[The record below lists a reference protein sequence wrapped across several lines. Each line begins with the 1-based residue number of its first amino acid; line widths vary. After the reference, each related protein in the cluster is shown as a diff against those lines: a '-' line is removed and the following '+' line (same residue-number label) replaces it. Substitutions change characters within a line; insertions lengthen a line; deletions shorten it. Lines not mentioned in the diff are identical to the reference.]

1 MSRASHLVALAGQPN
16 CGKSTLFNLLTGARQ
31 HVANYPGVTV
41 EKRSGRARAGG
52 FDVELVDLP
61 GIYGLTSYSPEERV
75 ARDFLL
81 HDRPRAVLAVL
92 DAANLRRGLYLALQL
107 VEMGLPL
114 VADLNMTDVA
124 ERRGTPVDAKA
135 LERELGVPVVCTV
148 GARGTG
154 VDAVKAAL
162 GLVIETRNEQR
173 DARFHLRY
181 GDLEPAI
188 AQLEEMLEQDVRL
201 RVVYPARWLAVKLL
215 EGDES
220 AAELLD
226 RLHAAPAHVRDAA
239 QALRAEFRAATGQDP
254 ARHVAFVR
262 NREAA
267 ELAQRVLRQ
276 GPAAQAPDQQA
287 AADRNTTPG
296 QKHISGAKPATK
308 APAAT
313 LTERMDRVALHRV
326 FGPVLLVAVLLAL
339 YQVAIG
345 VGDSTGEELRG
356 LLVVAE
362 DWVGLLLPAQG
373 YLEDPLLRSLG
384 IWTVQG
390 ITAIL
395 GYLPVFLLLFSFIAV
410 LEDSGY
416 MPRMAFL
423 LDRLFRRFGLHG
435 QSTLPLI
442 LGGVYLGG
450 CAIPAIMSTRGIPD
464 ERARLTTILI
474 APMMNCLAKVPLH
487 LILVGAYFAEN
498 QGLALFFISTVT
510 LFMALPV
517 AKALSLSVTSNQQR
531 APFLMELPPYHLPTL
546 RAVAGRAVERSL
558 LFVKKIL
565 SVVLAVSVVVFALI
579 TFPGVDAARKSH
591 FQAAGDA
598 AMDAFLAQ
606 ARSLPGLAAL
616 DRAEALELLAFASQ
630 WRGERRDA
638 QTPQDEQRVDA
649 HFAAQNPQWLALA
662 AGGTAQTA
670 APAQALRDLA
680 ATRRVLRAQLREEVF
695 AGSFLGMAGRALEPV
710 TRAAGFDWRINIAL
724 LSAFAAK
731 ENAAMSLGAIYGLEA
746 EEAEEEAGE
755 DADALASEGAASLAA
770 TPETAAGVIPD
781 AAAGAA
787 TMASPEAAAGV
798 LPGAVTGSTPDA
810 AAGAL
815 PGALPKALPGAM
827 ATGADKAAGELPGTP
842 AQSAAEASAGA
853 GAGGIAAG
861 IQASG
866 SGFGP
871 LHALSLMLFMALY
884 PPCLPAAMTV
894 RLASGSTR
902 WMLFSIAYQTLLG
915 LAVASLVFTG
925 ASWLGLTGW
934 QAMWSFYG
942 LCVAATIGMG
952 LLPEDGWRRAPRT
965 DPAAATLAG
974 ALPRQ

>member
-16 CGKSTLFNLLTGARQ
+16 CGKSTLFNLLTRARQ

-41 EKRSGRARAGG
+41 EKRSGRTRAGG

-61 GIYGLTSYSPEERV
+61 GIYGLTSYSMEERV
-75 ARDFLL
+75 TRDFLL

-92 DAANLRRGLYLALQL
+92 DAANLRRGLYLTLQL

-114 VADLNMTDVA
+114 VADLNMNDVA
-124 ERRGTPVDAKA
+124 ERRGAPVDPKA

-173 DARFHLRY
+173 AARFHLRY

-226 RLHAAPAHVRDAA
+226 RLHAAPAQVRDIA
-239 QALRAEFRAATGQDP
+239 QALRAEFRAETGQDP

-262 NREAA
+262 NRQAA

-276 GPAAQAPDQQA
+276 GLAAQAPDQQA
-287 AADRNTTPG
+287 ASARNTAPG
-296 QKHISGAKPATK
+296 PKHISGAKITTKTPAT
-308 APAAT
+308 T
-313 LTERMDRVALHRV
+313 LTERMDRVALHQV

-345 VGDSTGEELRG
+345 VGDGMGEELRG
-356 LLVVAE
+356 LLTVVE

-390 ITAIL
+390 VTAIL

-487 LILVGAYFAEN
+487 LILVGAYFAES

-517 AKALSLSVTSNQQR
+517 AKALSLSATASQPR

-546 RAVAGRAVERSL
+546 RAVAARALERSL

-579 TFPGVDAARKSH
+579 TFPGVDADRKGH

-598 AMDAFLAQ
+598 AMDTFLAQ
-606 ARSLPGLAAL
+606 ARSLPGLTTL
-616 DRAEALELLAFASQ
+616 DRAEALALLSFASQ
-630 WRGERRDA
+630 WRGERREA
-638 QTPQDEQRVDA
+638 QTPQEQQWVDA

-680 ATRRVLRAQLREEVF
+680 ATRRTLRAQLRQETF

-746 EEAEEEAGE
+746 EEDAGE
-755 DADALASEGAASLAA
+755 DAGGDAGENADALASEGAASLAA
-770 TPETAAGVIPD
+770 TPD
-781 AAAGAA
+781 AAA
-787 TMASPEAAAGV
+787 E
-798 LPGAVTGSTPDA
+798 A

-815 PGALPKALPGAM
+815 PGAM
-827 ATGADKAAGELPGTP
+827 ATAAEKAADALSGTP
-842 AQSAAEASAGA
+842 AQAAAEVTPGA

-861 IQASG
+861 MQASG

-952 LLPEDGWRRAPRT
+952 LLPEDGWRRAPRA
-965 DPAAATLAG
+965 DRAAEPLAG

>member
-41 EKRSGRARAGG
+41 EKRSGRTRAGG

-61 GIYGLTSYSPEERV
+61 GIYGLTSYSLEERV
-75 ARDFLL
+75 TRDFLL

-92 DAANLRRGLYLALQL
+92 DASNLRRGLYLTLQL

-114 VADLNMTDVA
+114 VADLNMNDVA
-124 ERRGTPVDAKA
+124 ERRGAPVDPKA

-154 VDAVKAAL
+154 VDAVKTAL

-173 DARFHLRY
+173 AAGFHLRY

-188 AQLEEMLEQDVRL
+188 AQLEEMLEEDVRL

-226 RLHAAPAHVRDAA
+226 RLHAAPAHVRDVA
-239 QALRAEFRAATGQDP
+239 QALRAEFRATTGQDP

-262 NREAA
+262 NRQAA

-276 GPAAQAPDQQA
+276 GPAAQAPDLQA
-287 AADRNTTPG
+287 AARSAALGP
-296 QKHISGAKPATK
+296 KHISGAKPATK
-308 APAAT
+308 APATT
-313 LTERMDRVALHRV
+313 LTERMDRVALHQV

-345 VGDSTGEELRG
+345 VGDGMGEELRG

-390 ITAIL
+390 VTAIL

-487 LILVGAYFAEN
+487 LILVGAYFAES

-517 AKALSLSVTSNQQR
+517 AKALSLSATASQPR

-546 RAVAGRAVERSL
+546 RAVAGRALERSL

-579 TFPGVDAARKSH
+579 TFPGVDADRKGH

-598 AMDAFLAQ
+598 AMAAFLAQ
-606 ARSLPGLAAL
+606 ARSLPGLTTL
-616 DRAEALELLAFASQ
+616 DRAEALALLSFASQ
-630 WRGERRDA
+630 WRAERRDA

-670 APAQALRDLA
+670 APAQARRDLA
-680 ATRRVLRAQLREEVF
+680 ATRRMLRAQFRQETF

-746 EEAEEEAGE
+746 EEAEE

-770 TPETAAGVIPD
+770 TSD
-781 AAAGAA
+781 A
-787 TMASPEAAAGV
+787 
-798 LPGAVTGSTPDA
+798 
-810 AAGAL
+810 
-815 PGALPKALPGAM
+815 
-827 ATGADKAAGELPGTP
+827 
-842 AQSAAEASAGA
+842 AAEASPGA
-853 GAGGIAAG
+853 GTGGIAAG
-861 IQASG
+861 MQASG

-952 LLPEDGWRRAPRT
+952 LLPEEGWRRAPRSDRAA
-965 DPAAATLAG
+965 DPLAG